1 MGHKWRTVL
10 SIICTS
16 FFLIT
21 LVISGLV
28 VFGINVPL
36 IVVPQITELRD
47 KVTVALSFTTAFFA
61 MMSFSINASNNFKKN
76 ELDKNLIRS
85 KQFDSKFSKFQNTE
99 KFDKNHNYIINVV
112 NELASL
118 YSTVKKIDPPI
129 IMMSKF
135 SGDQG
140 RAYNA
145 FKDEFISFA
154 AVESSW
160 EKTRGTKPKIKKN
173 LVKIFS
179 EIQMDTSY
187 FMLLIDIYGLSMDAY
202 TKSQI
207 DVMRKN
213 SLVFAE
219 FYSRRD
225 RYQSIKYQIIL
236 EMFETMLIHQRIGE
250 LAYNV
255 VQSANLLMPL
265 QKKIIL
271 LKIEEDDYNYL
282 SSKFKKNA
290 EIMRYLNLNTN
301 NLF

>member
-1 MGHKWRTVL
+1 
-10 SIICTS
+10 
-16 FFLIT
+16 
-21 LVISGLV
+21 
-28 VFGINVPL
+28 
-36 IVVPQITELRD
+36 
-47 KVTVALSFTTAFFA
+47 
-61 MMSFSINASNNFKKN
+61 
-76 ELDKNLIRS
+76 
-85 KQFDSKFSKFQNTE
+85 
-99 KFDKNHNYIINVV
+99 
-112 NELASL
+112 
-118 YSTVKKIDPPI
+118 
-129 IMMSKF
+129 
-135 SGDQG
+135 
-140 RAYNA
+140 
-145 FKDEFISFA
+145 
-154 AVESSW
+154 
-160 EKTRGTKPKIKKN
+160 
-173 LVKIFS
+173 
-179 EIQMDTSY
+179 
-187 FMLLIDIYGLSMDAY
+187 
-202 TKSQI
+202 
-207 DVMRKN
+207 MRKN